1 MEGQPIS
8 IFEAMATGNIIL
20 TTKHAGISDVFKD
33 GINGFYIE
41 KKSPVLIYKILAEMS
56 LNMSGYKEISKKN
69 IAESAEKYRVEF
81 FINKLYQIL
90 NA

>member
-1 MEGQPIS
+1 
-8 IFEAMATGNIIL
+8 
-20 TTKHAGISDVFKD
+20 
-33 GINGFYIE
+33 
-41 KKSPVLIYKILAEMS
+41 MS